1 MCVHLLP
8 STTILYPSQQQA
20 SAVCACLRT
29 AYQGGR
35 AKTCL
40 LLHPTSFPAR
50 RARRRQRP
58 QKRRKLLQLPAVV
71 DHPAI
76 KTTKTRVQR
85 HWHWHWLFRHV
96 ARWKHAGWCVRACE
110 MGRVV
115 LCVWLVAALAYH
127 GASATA
133 ARAAVTSPCCAACTS
148 LSKACHIPQ
157 PHTTPRQITSC
168 VVSRSMRTRC
178 LPKGTCERW
187 RQ

>member
-71 DHPAI
+71 DHPAV
-76 KTTKTRVQR
+76 KTTKTRVEASALALAVPTR
-85 HWHWHWLFRHV
+85 GALE
-96 ARWKHAGWCVRACE
+96 APGWCVRACE

-133 ARAAVTSPCCAACTS
+133 ARAAVTSACCAACTS

-157 PHTTPRQITSC
+157 PHITPRQITSC